1 MSSALDEGSQSCE
14 RLIPLLGN
22 EIEVVLNL
30 GNRFRVEC
38 KSALT
43 AGSNAA
49 HDSRV
54 LEHPK
59 VLGDR
64 LTGQPRTLGQLRE
77 RTRLPARK
85 LGNQP
90 QPRLIAQRGKDP
102 RAARPASG
110 TPSASFSQDRPQGS
124 SFARPSRLR
133 FCEMPQDGDPQAACQ
148 SRIPSPSAACHWRF
162 SPAGIKQACSARWS
176 NPPDNPLFHGTWDAA
191 K

>member
-90 QPRLIAQRGKDP
+90 QPRLIAQRGKGP
-102 RAARPASG
+102 ARS
-110 TPSASFSQDRPQGS
+110 
-124 SFARPSRLR
+124 
-133 FCEMPQDGDPQAACQ
+133 
-148 SRIPSPSAACHWRF
+148 
-162 SPAGIKQACSARWS
+162 
-176 NPPDNPLFHGTWDAA
+176 
-191 K
+191 